1 MTVLDV
7 NNMDQIIY
15 LDQLKNEKQSV
26 ELKCQSWRPRQ
37 KLITSTYS
45 GQIAKCQK
53 FFENIWAMIW
63 LHKFI
68 RYSVEVSS
76 PKYNEGP

>member
-26 ELKCQSWRPRQ
+26 ELKCQQ
-37 KLITSTYS
+37 MTT
-45 GQIAKCQK
+45 
-53 FFENIWAMIW
+53 
-63 LHKFI
+63 
-68 RYSVEVSS
+68 
-76 PKYNEGP
+76 

>member
-1 MTVLDV
+1 MAVLDV

-37 KLITSTYS
+37 KLIDSTTYN
-45 GQIAKCQK
+45 GQISKCQK
-53 FFENIWAMIW
+53 VFENIGMYERWYDYIS
-63 LHKFI
+63 LSDI
-68 RYSVEVSS
+68 Q
-76 PKYNEGP
+76 

>member
-26 ELKCQSWRPRQ
+26 ELKCQSWRPMQ

-53 FFENIWAMIW
+53 FFENIGMYERWYDYIS
-63 LHKFI
+63 LSDI
-68 RYSVEVSS
+68 Q
-76 PKYNEGP
+76 